1 MTSIGGPAAGRP
13 GPDAPASPE
22 PDPGIRLSDVGRA
35 FGPTVAVKGVS
46 LTVPLHGHLAIIG
59 PSGCGKSTLLNIISG
74 LDDPG
79 EGTVDVLGV
88 TTAAGRLRRC
98 AWMPQRDLLLPW
110 RDVLGN
116 AALALENQG
125 VRRKAARSQ
134 VAELVERF
142 GLGSFERKLPHQLSG
157 GMRQRVSFLRT
168 LVAGKEVLLLD
179 EPFGALDSITRADL
193 QQWLR
198 TALEAE
204 PRTTVLVTHDV
215 EEALLLGSQVIVM
228 SARPGRV
235 AAQYTT
241 QFPAGASR
249 RELLRSPEFTELRD
263 ELLARLEEAS

>member
-1 MTSIGGPAAGRP
+1 
-13 GPDAPASPE
+13 
-22 PDPGIRLSDVGRA
+22 
-35 FGPTVAVKGVS
+35 
-46 LTVPLHGHLAIIG
+46 
-59 PSGCGKSTLLNIISG
+59 
-74 LDDPG
+74 
-79 EGTVDVLGV
+79 
-88 TTAAGRLRRC
+88 
-98 AWMPQRDLLLPW
+98 
-110 RDVLGN
+110 VLGN

-134 VAELVERF
+134 VAGLVERF

-193 QQWLR
+193 QFWLR
-198 TALEAE
+198 SALVNE

-215 EEALLLGSQVIVM
+215 EEALLLGDKVVVM

-235 AAQYTT
+235 AAQYSTD
-241 QFPAGASR
+241 FPAEASR
-249 RELLRSPEFTELRD
+249 RELLRLPEFTALRD

>member
-1 MTSIGGPAAGRP
+1 MTSTAGPP
-13 GPDAPASPE
+13 VPE
-22 PDPGIRLSDVGRA
+22 PEPGIRLTDVGRA
-35 FGPTVAVKGVS
+35 FGATVAVSAVS
-46 LTVPLHGHLAIIG
+46 LTVPLHGHLSIIG
-59 PSGCGKSTLLNIISG
+59 PSGCGKSTLLNVISG
-74 LDDPG
+74 LDDPDA
-79 EGTVDVLGV
+79 GTIEVLGA
-88 TTAAGRLRRC
+88 TTPKDRLRRC

-134 VAELVERF
+134 VAGLVERF
-142 GLGSFERKLPHQLSG
+142 GLGGFERKLPHQLSG

-168 LVAGKEVLLLD
+168 LIAGKEVLLLD

-193 QQWLR
+193 QYWLR
-198 TALEAE
+198 SALANE

-215 EEALLLGSQVIVM
+215 EEALLLGDQVVVM

-235 AAQYTT
+235 AAQYATD
-241 QFPAGASR
+241 FPAEASR
-249 RELLRSPEFTELRD
+249 RELLRLPEFTELRD

>member
-1 MTSIGGPAAGRP
+1 MTSTAGPPVAE
-13 GPDAPASPE
+13 PE
-22 PDPGIRLSDVGRA
+22 PGIRLTDVGRA
-35 FGPTVAVKGVS
+35 FGATVAVSAVS
-46 LTVPLHGHLAIIG
+46 LTVPLHGHLSIIG
-59 PSGCGKSTLLNIISG
+59 PSGCGKSTLLNVISG
-74 LDDPG
+74 LDDPDA
-79 EGTVDVLGV
+79 GTIEVLGA
-88 TTAAGRLRRC
+88 TTPKDRLRRC

-134 VAELVERF
+134 VAGLVERF
-142 GLGSFERKLPHQLSG
+142 GLGGFERKLPHQLSG

-168 LVAGKEVLLLD
+168 LIAGKEVLLLD

-193 QQWLR
+193 QYWLR
-198 TALEAE
+198 SALETE

-215 EEALLLGSQVIVM
+215 EEALLLGDQVVVM

-235 AAQYTT
+235 AAQYATD
-241 QFPAGASR
+241 FPAEASR
-249 RELLRSPEFTELRD
+249 RELLRLPEFTELRD